1 MHLLCLLDQEGW
13 SFQFQLAASLW
24 SNQFKSYDIVVMKRN
39 FFLIDLKHV
48 HSLGG
53 PVIPHG
59 MFFKAGVF
67 SVVEVIE
74 ESDLL
79 LVTTGESGRLSTG
92 EWMTEMITR
101 TANRR
106 R

>member
-1 MHLLCLLDQEGW
+1 MSCTWVFTPCVHLLCLLDQEGW

-39 FFLIDLKHV
+39 FFLMYFKHV

-59 MFFKAGVF
+59 MFFKAGIF

-79 LVTTGESGRLSTG
+79 LITTGESGRLSTG
-92 EWMTEMITR
+92 
-101 TANRR
+101 
-106 R
+106 

>member
-39 FFLIDLKHV
+39 FFLMYLKHV
-48 HSLGG
+48 HFLGG
-53 PVIPHG
+53 PVISHG
-59 MFFKAGVF
+59 MCFKAGIF
-67 SVVEVIE
+67 PVVEVIE

-79 LVTTGESGRLSTG
+79 LLTIGESGRLSTG
-92 EWMTEMITR
+92 
-101 TANRR
+101 
-106 R
+106 